1 MATDDIYRLTVLAQ
15 FLGSVHMN
23 NYAFRMKSGADPTVS
38 DVTTLANATA
48 SITRPTQSGSLLW
61 TTWSFTQLWG
71 SGMVP
76 LQDECR
82 RDGAKVVIGNFPA
95 AWAGQGGVGDP
106 LPPQCAMVF
115 TLGTGLAGRRRRGRS
130 YLFGFIE
137 TQQASGSWTTVH
149 ATAIQTALNTYY
161 ALYGTAGTDP
171 QFQLGVWSERRASG
185 CWYDPGQK
193 KVVNVETPHPE
204 DAFNPST
211 GYNLRTIVYT
221 QRRRTLGV
229 GR

>member
-1 MATDDIYRLTVLAQ
+1 MAVDDIYRLTVLANE
-15 FLGSVHMN
+15 LGSVHMN
-23 NYAFRMKSGADPTVS
+23 NYAFRMKSGADPSVS

-48 SITRPTQSGSLLW
+48 NISRNQQGSSVQW

-76 LQDECR
+76 IQDECR
-82 RDGAKVVIGNFPA
+82 RDGAKVVIGNFPGGYVGTGG
-95 AWAGQGGVGDP
+95 AGDL
-106 LPPQCAMVF
+106 LPPQSAMVF

-130 YLFGFIE
+130 YLFGFLE
-137 TQQASGSWTTVH
+137 TAQANGSWTS
-149 ATAIQTALNTYY
+149 AIITSMTTNLNTYY

-185 CWYDPGQK
+185 CWYDPGAK

-204 DAFNPST
+204 DAFNVST
-211 GYNLRTIVYT
+211 GYNLRSIVYT